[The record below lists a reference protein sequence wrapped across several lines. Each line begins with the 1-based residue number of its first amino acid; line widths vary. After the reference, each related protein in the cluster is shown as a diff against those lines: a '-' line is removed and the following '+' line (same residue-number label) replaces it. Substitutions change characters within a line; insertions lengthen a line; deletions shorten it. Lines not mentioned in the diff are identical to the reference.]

1 MARTTRKT
9 TTGDQPFVYE
19 DAIAQIESIIDRIE
33 SGEAG
38 LDETIQQC
46 EAGLKLIGRCRGVL
60 DATEKRIAELTADE
74 DGQLHVQAEDDD
86 EADEDDD
93 EPADDRA

>member
-1 MARTTRKT
+1 MRYTLRMAKNAKNNQA
-9 TTGDQPFVYE
+9 GDEPFVYE
-19 DAIAQIESIIDRIE
+19 DAIARIESIIERIE

-60 DATEKRIAELTADE
+60 DTAEKRIAELTGE
-74 DGQLHVQAEDDD
+74 GGELQVEAEDD
-86 EADEDDD
+86 EEAADE
-93 EPADDRA
+93 RG